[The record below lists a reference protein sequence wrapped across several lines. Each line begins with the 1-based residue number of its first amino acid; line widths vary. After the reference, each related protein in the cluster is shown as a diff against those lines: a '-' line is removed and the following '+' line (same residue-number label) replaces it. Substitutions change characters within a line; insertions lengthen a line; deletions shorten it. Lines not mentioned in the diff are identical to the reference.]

1 MALISSIFAQ
11 QVDRRIEE
19 VIKVDQSD
27 EQIIYEEIREY
38 VFTDAIRASFTR
50 IIDRYWETPNKPHEG
65 IGVWV
70 SGFFGS
76 GKSSFAKM
84 LGLGLSNRIISG
96 KQAGTLI
103 GERSS
108 NDKIKLLLTQIN
120 EKIPT
125 HAVIFDV
132 STDRGIRSG
141 NQTITEIMYRLF
153 LESLGYAKDLDL
165 AELEINLEE
174 EGRLSDFK
182 SRYAALFPGE
192 QWDDKKNLVMMA
204 LGKASKVMSDM
215 EPGTYP
221 AADSWVKGA
230 KGRADITPG
239 WLAERCKSLME
250 RHKPEC
256 SLVFVIDEVGQ
267 FVARDVQKMLD
278 LQAVVQNLGRVGR
291 GKMWLIVTS
300 QEKLTELVGGLDDR
314 RVELARLMDRFP
326 QEIQVHLEPS
336 DISEV
341 TSKRVLSKKSE
352 VEPNLRKLFEDN
364 RGALEA
370 HSRLTADIQLPT
382 LDAERFMDL
391 YPLLPY
397 QVDFIIQVV
406 SGLRMQGGASKH
418 VGGANRTIIKLAQQL
433 LINPAVN
440 LAGKELGAL
449 ASVDLIYD
457 LVEGNISSEIR
468 GRIADIKH
476 KVSHPFAQPVAKAI
490 CLLQFVK
497 SIHRTPENIAASLYP
512 GVGADS
518 KLVEVREAL
527 DALVKSHMVRH
538 GDDGFRIPTPAEDD
552 WERQRAGLTPQPGEA
567 KRVYSE
573 TVKGF
578 WTPQPSYNLHST
590 KMFKAGLSL
599 DDKLVLDG
607 EIMVQMYFAEEGADY
622 TAQQSELR
630 GRSQKEEMKVFWL
643 GALTPAIEREMA
655 EVYRSKEILSRK
667 ERSVQ
672 TKDEG
677 VLVTEEKRR
686 HNRHLDELKRLLKT
700 ALLSG
705 SVYFR
710 GNDRSPGAGSNEV
723 KPEAEKLLGTALP
736 MVYDRFAE
744 AAAKIQAND
753 LKALMEVQ
761 NLHGLPTVFNTLSLL
776 EDQKGV
782 PVFKTDS
789 GPLYEVLT
797 KIHNKTSYGEVASG
811 KFLEEEFARE
821 PFGWD
826 FDIVRLFTVS
836 LLRSGKIEATSK
848 GQTIE
853 SALSIEAKNTFTNN
867 NTFRSA
873 SFRPKVSEVTFED
886 CLKAADAF
894 KNVFGKEITELEQ
907 GVVADTIQRELPTY
921 EEQMQEVFTLLVS
934 NSLPGSTI
942 LEEALGQI
950 RAIRTSKQS
959 TAITSFNGS
968 YAQIKEAI
976 KRANEIRDAI
986 EEPQIAIVKSAR
998 QVMNG
1003 SVPFLRSEGDV
1014 AEEILKKADS
1024 LDDLLGRERFYQHI
1038 AEIDQNTRDLAAEY
1052 NNRYQQAINSRAD
1065 EYTAAY
1071 EKLSVAPG
1079 WEQLDETQQQ
1089 RISEPLTSRTSKEVN
1104 GITVPELRADVAAC
1118 SSRLNSAIEEMMKLL
1133 EGNRLVKLVVGDF
1146 FKGGI
1151 ESEEQLDAALAGLRD
1166 ECARLIGEGK
1176 KILVQ

>member
-1 MALISSIFAQ
+1 MQLISSIFAQ
-11 QVDRRIEE
+11 KVDRPIEE

-27 EQIIYEEIREY
+27 EQIIHDEIKEY
-38 VFTDAIRASFTR
+38 VFTDSIRSSFTR

-84 LGLGLSNRIISG
+84 LGIGLENRTIVG
-96 KQAGTLI
+96 KQAGNLI

-108 NDKIKLLLTQIN
+108 DKKIQTLLTQIN
-120 EKIPT
+120 EKIQT

-153 LESLGYAKDLDL
+153 LGSLGYAKDLDL

-174 EGRLSDFK
+174 EGRLAEFK
-182 SRYAALFPGE
+182 SRYAVLFPGE

-215 EPGTYP
+215 GPSIYP
-221 AADSWVKGA
+221 SADSWVKGA
-230 KGRADITPG
+230 KGKADITPG
-239 WLAERCKSLME
+239 WLAERCKALME
-250 RHKPEC
+250 RHKPGC
-256 SLVFVIDEVGQ
+256 SLLFVIDEVGQ
-267 FVARDVQKMLD
+267 FVSRDVQKMLD

-341 TSKRVLSKKSE
+341 TSKRVLSKKAE
-352 VEPNLRKLFEDN
+352 FEPILRKLFEDN

-440 LAGKELGAL
+440 LAEKELGVMATI
-449 ASVDLIYD
+449 DQIYD
-457 LVEGNISSEIR
+457 LVESNISSEIR
-468 GRIADIKH
+468 SRISDIKQ
-476 KVSHPFAQPVAKAI
+476 KVPHHFAQPVAKAI

-497 SIHRTPENIAASLYP
+497 SIHRTTENIAAALYP

-518 KLVEVREAL
+518 RLVEVKEAI
-527 DALVKSHMVRH
+527 DALIKAQMVRQ
-538 GDDGFRIPTPAEDD
+538 GDDGYRIPTPAEDD
-552 WERQRAGLTPQPGEA
+552 WERQRASLNPQPGDA
-567 KRVYSE
+567 KRIYSE

-578 WTPQPSYNLHST
+578 WTPQPSFNLHNT
-590 KMFKAGLSL
+590 KMFKAGLFL
-599 DDKLVLDG
+599 EDKLVIDG
-607 EIMVQMYFAEEGADY
+607 DITVQMYLAEGGADY
-622 TAQQSELR
+622 ITQQGELR
-630 GRSQKEEMKVFWL
+630 SRSQTEEMKIFWL

-655 EVYRSKEILSRK
+655 EVHRSKEILSRK

-677 VLVTEEKRR
+677 VLLTEEKRR
-686 HNRHLDELKRLLKT
+686 LNRHLDELKRLMK
-700 ALLSG
+700 ASLLSG

-710 GNDRSPGAGSNEV
+710 GNDRSPGAGSNEI

-736 MVYDRFAE
+736 MVYDRFVE

-761 NLHGLPTVFNTLSLL
+761 NLHGLPTVFNSLNLL

-782 PVFKTDS
+782 PVFSTGS
-789 GPLYEVLT
+789 GPLSEILT
-797 KIHNKTSYGEVASG
+797 RIENKTSYGEVASG
-811 KFLEEEFARE
+811 KFLEEELAKE

-826 FDIVRLFTVS
+826 FDVVRLFAVS
-836 LLRSGKIEATSK
+836 LLRAGKIEATSK

-853 SALSIEAKNTFTNN
+853 SALSVEAKNTFTNN

-873 SFRPKVSEVTFED
+873 SFRPKVAEVTFED
-886 CLKAADAF
+886 CLKAAEAF
-894 KNVFGKEITELEQ
+894 KSVFGKEITELEQ
-907 GVVADTIQRELPTY
+907 GVVADTIQRELPLH
-921 EEQMQEVFTLLVS
+921 EEQIQEVFTLLVS
-934 NSLPGSTI
+934 NSLPGSVV
-942 LEEALGQI
+942 LDEALGQVRSI
-950 RAIRTSKQS
+950 RIGKQS
-959 TAITSFNGS
+959 AAITTFNS
-968 YAQIKEAI
+968 CHSQLKEAI
-976 KRANEIRDAI
+976 KRAKEVKDAVD
-986 EEPQIAIVKSAR
+986 EPQIAIIKGARKVLNSA
-998 QVMNG
+998 
-1003 SVPFLRSEGDV
+1003 VPFLRTEGDV
-1014 AEEILKKADS
+1014 TEEILKKAAA
-1024 LDDLLGRERFYQHI
+1024 LEDLLDKERFYQHI
-1038 AEIDQNTRDLAAEY
+1038 AEIDQHTRDLGAEY
-1052 NNRYQQAINSRAD
+1052 DKCYKQALESRSSL
-1065 EYTAAY
+1065 YITAY
-1071 EKLSVAPG
+1071 DKLLVAPG

-1089 RISEPLTSRTSKEVN
+1089 RIAEPLSLRTSKEVT
-1104 GITVPELRADVAAC
+1104 GVAIPEIRADIAAC
-1118 SSRLNSAIEEMMKLL
+1118 PSRLNSAIEEMMKLL
-1133 EGNRLVKLVVGDF
+1133 EGNRLVKLIVSDF

-1151 ESEEQLDAALAGLRD
+1151 DSEEQLDAALNGLRD

>member
-1 MALISSIFAQ
+1 MQLISSIFVQ

-19 VIKVDQSD
+19 VIKVDQTD
-27 EQIIYEEIREY
+27 EQVISEEIKEY
-38 VFTDAIRASFTR
+38 VFTDSIRSSFTR
-50 IIDRYWETPNKPHEG
+50 IIDRYWETPNNPHEG

-84 LGLGLSNRIISG
+84 LGLGLENRTIVG
-96 KQAGTLI
+96 KQAGVLI

-108 NDKIKLLLTQIN
+108 NLKIKTLLTQIS

-141 NQTITEIMYRLF
+141 NQTLTEIMYRLF

-174 EGRLSDFK
+174 EGRLAEFK
-182 SRYAALFPGE
+182 SRYEALFPGE
-192 QWDDKKNLVMMA
+192 KWDDKKNLVMMA

-221 AADSWVKGA
+221 SADSWVKGA

-239 WLAERCKSLME
+239 RLAERCKALME
-250 RHKPEC
+250 LHKPGC

-267 FVARDVQKMLD
+267 FVARDIQKMLD

-341 TSKRVLSKKSE
+341 TSKRVLSKKAE
-352 VEPNLRKLFEDN
+352 YEPVLRKLFEDN

-382 LDAERFMDL
+382 LNAERFMDL

-406 SGLRMQGGASKH
+406 SGLRLQGGASKH

-440 LAGKELGAL
+440 LAAKELGAM
-449 ASVDLIYD
+449 ATIDQIYD

-468 GRIADIKH
+468 GRISDIKG
-476 KVSHPFAQPVAKAI
+476 KVPHHFAQPVAKAI

-497 SIHRTPENIAASLYP
+497 SIHRTPENIAAALYP

-518 KLVEVREAL
+518 RLVEVKEAL
-527 DALVKSHMVRH
+527 DALILAQMVRL
-538 GDDGFRIPTPAEDD
+538 GDDGYRIPTPAEDD
-552 WERQRAGLTPQPGEA
+552 WERQRAGLTPQPGDA
-567 KRVYSE
+567 KRIYSE

-578 WTPQPSYNLHST
+578 WTPQPSFNLHNT

-599 DDKLVLDG
+599 EDKLVLDG
-607 EIMVQMYFAEEGADY
+607 DITVQMYLAEGGADY
-622 TAQQSELR
+622 IAQQAELR
-630 GRSQKEEMKVFWL
+630 SRSQTEEMKIFWI
-643 GALTPAIEREMA
+643 GAIVPAIDRETA

-667 ERSVQ
+667 ERTVQ

-686 HNRHLDELKRLLKT
+686 LNRHLDELKRFMK
-700 ALLSG
+700 ASLLSG

-710 GNDRSPGAGSNEV
+710 GNDRSPGAGSSEI
-723 KPEAEKLLGTALP
+723 KPEAEKLLATALP
-736 MVYDRFAE
+736 MVYDRFAD
-744 AAAKIQAND
+744 AAAKIQATD
-753 LKALMEVQ
+753 LKSLMEVQ
-761 NLHGLPTVFNTLSLL
+761 NLHGLPTVFNTLNLL
-776 EDQKGV
+776 VDQNGI
-782 PVFKTDS
+782 PVFNTDS
-789 GPLYEVLT
+789 GPLNEVSA
-797 KIHNKTSYGEVASG
+797 KILNKTSYGEVASG
-811 KFLEEEFARE
+811 KFLEEEFAKE
-821 PFGWD
+821 PYGWD
-826 FDIVRLFTVS
+826 FDVVRLFTVS
-836 LLRSGKIEATSK
+836 LLRAGKIEATSK

-853 SALSIEAKNTFTNN
+853 SALSVEAKNTFTNN

-886 CLKAADAF
+886 CLKAAEAF
-894 KNVFGKEITELEQ
+894 KHVFGKEITELEQ
-907 GVVADTIQRELPTY
+907 GVVADNIQRELPPH

-934 NSLPGSTI
+934 NTLPGSVV
-942 LEEALGQI
+942 LEEALGQV
-950 RAIRTSKQS
+950 RAIRTGKQCS
-959 TAITSFNGS
+959 AITTFNGC
-968 YAQIKEAI
+968 YAQLKEAI
-976 KRANEIRDAI
+976 KRAKEIKDAVAD
-986 EEPQIAIVKSAR
+986 PQIALIKSAR
-998 QVMNG
+998 SVMNG
-1003 SVPFLRSEGDV
+1003 AVPFLRSEGDV
-1014 AEEILKKADS
+1014 PAEIIEKAES
-1024 LDDLLGRERFYQHI
+1024 LLDLLGKERFYQQI
-1038 AEIDQNTRDLAAEY
+1038 AEIDQHSRDLGAEY
-1052 NNRYQQAINSRAD
+1052 EDRYRQALESRAD
-1065 EYTAAY
+1065 QYTAAF
-1071 EKLSVAPG
+1071 EKLEVAPG
-1079 WEQLDETQQQ
+1079 WEQLDETQQE
-1089 RISEPLTSRTSKEVN
+1089 RIAEPLTSRISKEVT
-1104 GITVPELRADVAAC
+1104 GVAIPELRADIAAC
-1118 SSRLNSAIEEMMKLL
+1118 SARLNSAVEEMMKLL